1 MEPPNPVAATMDPV
15 AGESKSSGGINIPRY
30 QRQRIVM
37 WCFSPQVLQAG
48 QG

>member
-1 MEPPNPVAATMDPV
+1 MDP
-15 AGESKSSGGINIPRY
+15 AAEDSKSGGGINIPRY

-37 WCFSPQVLQAG
+37 RGFSLQVLGAG